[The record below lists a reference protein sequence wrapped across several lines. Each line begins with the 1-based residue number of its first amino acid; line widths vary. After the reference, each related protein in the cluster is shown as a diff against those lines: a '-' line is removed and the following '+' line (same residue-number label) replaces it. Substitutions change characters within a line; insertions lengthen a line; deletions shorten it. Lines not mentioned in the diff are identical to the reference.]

1 MSLRG
6 EKGFT
11 LIELLLAMALFSVIA
26 VAIFSAFR
34 CGITTWRK
42 IQQVGSSYKDARL
55 ALDMISMELKNSIAM
70 KDFGLR
76 GTEEELEFF
85 SVLDRYRPGTAAEPV
100 IARIEYFLEPEE
112 GRRTEVL
119 KRRESLCNVK
129 KDATREGEWM
139 GDIKALTFSYA
150 GAETG
155 DEDADDE
162 ESDEESD
169 LWKDIW
175 DPENGI
181 PMGVRIDLI
190 LVDPETGDETR
201 LVKLVFIPTG
211 SQIKVEREEVEGQ
224 TVLK

>member
-1 MSLRG
+1 MSRRG

-11 LIELLLAMALFSVIA
+11 LMELLLAMALFSVIA

-55 ALDMISMELKNSIAM
+55 ALDMISMELKNSIEM

-76 GTEEELEFF
+76 GTAEELEFY
-85 SVLDRYRPGTAAEPV
+85 SVLDRYRPGTGAEPV

-139 GDIKALTFSYA
+139 GDIKDLTFSYA
-150 GAETG
+150 GAGTG
-155 DEDADDE
+155 DE
-162 ESDEESD
+162 ESDDEETD
-169 LWKDIW
+169 LWGDVW

-181 PMGVRIDLI
+181 PMGVRIEFI

-211 SQIKVEREEVEGQ
+211 SGKKVESGKVEDQ
-224 TVLK
+224 KI